1 MYICITMKPPIKIIK
16 KLESFQIKREK
27 VFNRYSIIKDK
38 LDEIDSNIIYLT
50 ELCNIKPNIL
60 FNQGRD
66 KKYVY
71 GQVYFYP
78 NPQSTKKKS
87 FRFII
92 GKMSEKKSIKKWKE
106 LCVDVFYYKIGDEY
120 K

>member
-1 MYICITMKPPIKIIK
+1 MKPPIKILK
-16 KLESFQIKREK
+16 KLESLQIKREK
-27 VFNRYSIIKDK
+27 VFNRYSKVKDE
-38 LDEIDSNIIYLT
+38 LDELDSNINYLS
-50 ELCNIKPNIL
+50 ELNNIKPNIL

-92 GKMSEKKSIKKWKE
+92 GKMSERNQLRSGKNSVLMCFIIRLGNE
-106 LCVDVFYYKIGDEY
+106 
-120 K
+120 

>member
-1 MYICITMKPPIKIIK
+1 MKPPIKILK
-16 KLESFQIKREK
+16 KLETFQKRREK
-27 VFNRYSIIKDK
+27 VFERYSKVKQQFD
-38 LDEIDSNIIYLT
+38 DIDSNITYLT

-71 GQVYFYP
+71 GKVSFYP
-78 NPQSTKKKS
+78 TPQSTKKKS

-92 GKMSEKKSIKKWKE
+92 GKVSEKKSMKKWNE
-106 LCVDVFYYKIGDEY
+106 ICLEVFYDRIVGEY
-120 K
+120 I

>member
-1 MYICITMKPPIKIIK
+1 MYICITMKPPIKILK
-16 KLESFQIKREK
+16 KLESFQKRRDK
-27 VFNRYSIIKDK
+27 VFDRYSKLK
-38 LDEIDSNIIYLT
+38 EQLDEIDFNITYLT

-71 GQVYFYP
+71 GQVYFYQT
-78 NPQSTKKKS
+78 PQSTKKKS

-92 GKMSEKKSIKKWKE
+92 GKMSEKKTMKKWSE
-106 LCVDVFYYKIGDEY
+106 ICLEVFYGRLVGEY
-120 K
+120 I